1 MQDKRGLT
9 PLHLAADKTC
19 TELVK
24 ALLAAP
30 GADVDAACEA
40 GVTLLQKAAFLGNVD
55 IMQAAL
61 LKGANVD
68 LANKKGSTAL
78 MLAVSQGHVEIAKA
92 LLEAGASTDAVHS
105 DGTTALANA
114 SIGGHTA
121 IVRMLLEAGADA
133 GATDGHGKTACH
145 LAVEN
150 ARIETVEALL
160 GFPGVQAEEDE
171 EADEAGDS
179 AVPALRCWVNV
190 PDATGTTL
198 LMCAVKH
205 GLTDIVQLLLADT
218 IAADPNAS
226 DAECKTA
233 LHWAT
238 EASDVGSARALLA
251 AGADK
256 NAKDS
261 GGNTALLVAARNAS
275 VSVELVT
282 VLLQAGS
289 NANAVNGEE
298 DTALLLA
305 VRQCRWSTAVVEAL
319 LTGGA
324 DAGAKG
330 KDGRTAHKIAR
341 RAGNLALAR
350 MLLDYSAPTVDGDGE
365 MCVICL
371 VCVPSDDHATTP
383 CGHHYHH
390 TCLARWTLE
399 QATCPMCK
407 AALPDDSDGGEDEEE
422 LSYDMEARRWHIA
435 ETS

>member
-1 MQDKRGLT
+1 METARMESEAQRKKRAQYHRHSASASRGSNGSSVAAAATTLT
-9 PLHLAADKTC
+9 KPAELSERLRATESSKSHKCSAPSPL
-19 TELVK
+19 
-24 ALLAAP
+24 
-30 GADVDAACEA
+30 
-40 GVTLLQKAAFLGNVD
+40 KAANFG
-55 IMQAAL
+55 MQL
-61 LKGANVD
+61 R
-68 LANKKGSTAL
+68 S
-78 MLAVSQGHVEIAKA
+78 AK
-92 LLEAGASTDAVHS
+92 
-105 DGTTALANA
+105 
-114 SIGGHTA
+114 
-121 IVRMLLEAGADA
+121 
-133 GATDGHGKTACH
+133 
-145 LAVEN
+145 
-150 ARIETVEALL
+150 
-160 GFPGVQAEEDE
+160 
-171 EADEAGDS
+171 S